1 MLISRILSLG
11 PLVQKVRCSGLVGTI
26 VQVHLKPGTPRKMSL
41 LPHQGPG
48 PRGRLRLVFSVVRIT
63 QDPPDIL
70 QISQGSEAVRRCR
83 HEAGGWPREAE
94 QGVGGLGAKWAD
106 GMRVLGIWACSQHVC
121 SGACAPRWDYRV
133 ETQYLHTCTCLVC
146 ACYVH
151 VWVPNPRA
159 ERGVHLEWMYVNVG
173 MCMPA

>member
-106 GMRVLGIWACSQHVC
+106 GMRVLGIWDCSQHVC
-121 SGACAPRWDYRV
+121 SGPVLQGGTTGWKHSISTHAHALC
-133 ETQYLHTCTCLVC
+133 
-146 ACYVH
+146 VH
-151 VWVPNPRA
+151 VMYTSGCLTLGL
-159 ERGVHLEWMYVNVG
+159 RGVYILSG
-173 MCMPA
+173 CM